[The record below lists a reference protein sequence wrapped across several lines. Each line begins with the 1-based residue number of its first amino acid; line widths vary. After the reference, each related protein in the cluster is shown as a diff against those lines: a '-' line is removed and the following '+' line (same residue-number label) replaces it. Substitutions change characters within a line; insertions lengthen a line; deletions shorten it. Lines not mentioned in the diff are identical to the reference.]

1 MTMVL
6 SITPVYAALFA
17 LFYIFLSLRVALMRR
32 SIQVS
37 LGDGGNQQLAH
48 RTRVHGNF
56 IEYVPLVL
64 ILMAL
69 AELQGQAAWVVHLI
83 GASLVVGR
91 LMHAYGLTRVP
102 QVLPL
107 RAAGMVFTINALAVG
122 ALANL
127 AAALAA

>member
-1 MTMVL
+1 MILT
-6 SITPVYAALFA
+6 ITPVYAALFA

-32 SIQVS
+32 STRVS
-37 LGDGGNQQLAH
+37 LGDGGNQELAY
-48 RTRVHGNF
+48 RARVHGNF

-69 AELQGQAAWVVHLI
+69 AELQGQASWIIHLI
-83 GASLVVGR
+83 GATLVAGR
-91 LMHAYGLTRVP
+91 VAHAYGLSRIP

-107 RAAGMVFTINALAVG
+107 RAAGMLFTIAALTAG

-127 AAALAA
+127 AAVFAA